1 LIGPLLVIPFNVL
14 FAALVLKLPSSPPS
28 FLASGVSCAM
38 GFWLVSAALVFW
50 LVPCFAAIAD
60 GIKR

>member
-14 FAALVLKLPSSPPS
+14 FAALVLKLPSSPLS
-28 FLASGVSCAM
+28 FLASGVLCAM
-38 GFWLVSAALVFW
+38 VFWLVSAALVFW